1 MEGVFIMTET
11 KICTKCN
18 KQLTADKTNFR
29 SSSKGKLGLGSS
41 CKDCEKKQSKLYRE
55 NNKKKLAEYNKKY
68 YEENHERCLTVRS
81 EWRNNNSEYFKQYR
95 NEHKEISKAYA
106 ENYYDENKEELN
118 QYKNSWYIK
127 NKDRIIIMR
136 RVYKRNNRDKAQTW
150 GNKRRTMKAKLEHSF
165 TTNDWKTVMSEFNHE
180 CAYCGE
186 EKKLT
191 QDHFIPLYSGGEF
204 TINNVI
210 PACINC
216 NSSKSNKSF
225 DVWYPT
231 YKYYSKHRE
240 RKILE
245 FLNYNKNKEQQLS
258 ILL

>member
-1 MEGVFIMTET
+1 MRKT
-11 KICTKCN
+11 CTKCKEIFPATN
-18 KQLTADKTNFR
+18 DYFQKAKKGKYGLTAN
-29 SSSKGKLGLGSS
+29 
-41 CKDCEKKQSKLYRE
+41 CKDCQSKY
-55 NNKKKLAEYNKKY
+55 KKEYHDKNAERLAEYNKKY
-68 YEENHERCLTVRS
+68 YEENHEKCLNTRS
-81 EWRNNNSEYFKQYR
+81 KWRKNNSDYFQQYR
-95 NEHKEISKAYA
+95 NEHKEESKV
-106 ENYYDENKEELN
+106 NGKVYYVENKETIT
-118 QYKNSWYIK
+118 QYKNDWYIK
-127 NKDRIIIMR
+127 NRKRIILMR
-136 RVYKRNNRDKAQTW
+136 RIYRRNNRGKIQTW

-165 TTNDWKTVMSEFNHE
+165 TNNDWKLVMSKFNYE

-216 NSSKSNKSF
+216 NSSKSNKAF

-240 RKILE
+240 RKVLD